1 MSIVRRTNENN
12 TTFSNIF
19 KIVSYTVVT
28 LPQTW
33 LIDAIRFKLLTSQH
47 GLDALSLATISD

>member
-1 MSIVRRTNENN
+1 MSIVRRTKKNN
-12 TTFSNIF
+12 TAFANIF
-19 KIVSYTVVT
+19 EIVSYTVVT
-28 LPQTW
+28 FPQTW